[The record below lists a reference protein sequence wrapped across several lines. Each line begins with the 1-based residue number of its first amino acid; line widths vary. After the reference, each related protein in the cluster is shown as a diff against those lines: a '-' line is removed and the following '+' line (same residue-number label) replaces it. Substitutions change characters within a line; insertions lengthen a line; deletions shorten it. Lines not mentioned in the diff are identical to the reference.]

1 MTQPDMSLTVLQLLQ
16 NHTRG
21 LHSDINVQSDGYYDT
36 DIPQF
41 DDITDFY
48 EWKKQL
54 RADLKAEKERLQA
67 LTSEKEE
74 TPAKDTPDTKIKDSE
89 QNPTT
94 KKENEP

>member
-1 MTQPDMSLTVLQLLQ
+1 MSLTVIQLLQ

-21 LHSDINVQSDGYYDT
+21 LHSDINVRSDGYYDT

-41 DDITDFY
+41 EDITEFY

-54 RADLKAEKERLQA
+54 RDDLKAEKERLQA

-74 TPAKDTPDTKIKDSE
+74 TPADNTADSLIKDSE